1 MGPAADLQE
10 RVRVPAPT
18 GTANSRFGVKSQT
31 ALVLEDLER
40 HVAHTSNRDCYK
52 SFATM
57 TLSSLDLMALA
68 AQFPILALAW
78 RREHCRDHIFWILLA
93 AAFSGPFLWS
103 VIAHAEAW
111 QAELTAALWT
121 TIAATWGLFTF
132 LCVYEKGA
140 WRLISIVAPVLF
152 IMAVLAFI
160 WSGQH
165 GQGPSTELASLAQGI
180 GLGLHI
186 AVSVAT
192 YGLLTIA
199 AAAGWA
205 GIIQDRALKSKHPTA
220 RSRNLPA
227 LTDCD
232 AIMFR
237 LLSMAEVVL
246 ALGLVSGMALQ
257 FQETRQIMAFDHK
270 SILALIAFGLI
281 AALLVTHRL
290 SGLRGRKAARWV
302 LSAYLC
308 LTLGYPGVKFVTD
321 VILN

>member
-1 MGPAADLQE
+1 MLKA
-10 RVRVPAPT
+10 T
-18 GTANSRFGVKSQT
+18 
-31 ALVLEDLER
+31 ER
-40 HVAHTSNRDCYK
+40 HVAHTFRRDWYT
-52 SFATM
+52 SVATM
-57 TLSSLDLMALA
+57 TFSSLDLMALA
-68 AQFPILALAW
+68 TQFPILALAW
-78 RREHCRDHIFWILLA
+78 RREPGRDHIFWLLLA
-93 AAFSGPFLWS
+93 AAFLGPFLWS
-103 VIAHAEAW
+103 ITAHAVAW

-132 LCVYEKGA
+132 LCVYEKEA
-140 WRLISIVAPVLF
+140 WRLIAIIAPVLF
-152 IMAVLAFI
+152 IMAVLAII

-165 GQGPSTELASLAQGI
+165 GQSPTTEIPGAARGA

-199 AAAGWA
+199 AAAGSA
-205 GIIQDRALKSKHPTA
+205 GIIQDRTLKSKQPTA

-227 LTDCD
+227 LSDCD
-232 AIMFR
+232 AMMFR

-246 ALGLVSGMALQ
+246 ALGVVSGMALQ
-257 FQETRQIMAFDHK
+257 FQETRQILAFDHK
-270 SILALIAFGLI
+270 TILALIAFGLI
-281 AALLVTHRL
+281 AVLLVTHRL
-290 SGLRGRKAARWV
+290 YGLRGRKAARWV

>member
-1 MGPAADLQE
+1 
-10 RVRVPAPT
+10 
-18 GTANSRFGVKSQT
+18 
-31 ALVLEDLER
+31 
-40 HVAHTSNRDCYK
+40 
-52 SFATM
+52 M
-57 TLSSLDLMALA
+57 TFSSLDLMALA
-68 AQFPILALAW
+68 TQFPILALAW
-78 RREHCRDHIFWILLA
+78 RREPGRDHIFWLLLA
-93 AAFSGPFLWS
+93 AAFLGPFLWS
-103 VIAHAEAW
+103 IIAHAVAW

-132 LCVYEKGA
+132 LCVYEKEA
-140 WRLISIVAPVLF
+140 WRLIAIIAPVLL
-152 IMAVLAFI
+152 IMAVLAII

-165 GQGPSTELASLAQGI
+165 GQSPATEIPGAARGA

-199 AAAGWA
+199 AAAGSA
-205 GIIQDRALKSKHPTA
+205 GIIQDRTLKSKQPTA

-227 LTDCD
+227 LSDCD
-232 AIMFR
+232 AMMFR

-246 ALGLVSGMALQ
+246 ALGVVSGMALQ
-257 FQETRQIMAFDHK
+257 FQETRHILAFDHK
-270 SILALIAFGLI
+270 TILALISFGLI
-281 AALLVTHRL
+281 AVLLVTHRFY
-290 SGLRGRKAARWV
+290 GLRGRKAARWV

>member
-1 MGPAADLQE
+1 
-10 RVRVPAPT
+10 
-18 GTANSRFGVKSQT
+18 
-31 ALVLEDLER
+31 
-40 HVAHTSNRDCYK
+40 
-52 SFATM
+52 M
-57 TLSSLDLMALA
+57 TFSSLDLMALA
-68 AQFPILALAW
+68 TQFPILALAW
-78 RREHCRDHIFWILLA
+78 RREPGRDHIFWLLIA
-93 AAFSGPFLWS
+93 AAFLGPFLWS
-103 VIAHAEAW
+103 ITAHAVAW

-132 LCVYEKGA
+132 LCVYEKEA
-140 WRLISIVAPVLF
+140 WRLIAIIAPVLF
-152 IMAVLAFI
+152 IMAVLAII

-165 GQGPSTELASLAQGI
+165 GQSPTTEIPGAARGA

-199 AAAGWA
+199 AAAGSA
-205 GIIQDRALKSKHPTA
+205 GIIQDRTLKSKQPTA

-227 LTDCD
+227 LSDCD
-232 AIMFR
+232 AMMFR

-246 ALGLVSGMALQ
+246 ALGVVSGMALQ
-257 FQETRQIMAFDHK
+257 FQETRQILAFDHK
-270 SILALIAFGLI
+270 TILALIAFGLI
-281 AALLVTHRL
+281 AVLLMTHRL
-290 SGLRGRKAARWV
+290 YGLRGRKAARWV

>member
-1 MGPAADLQE
+1 MLK
-10 RVRVPAPT
+10 AP
-18 GTANSRFGVKSQT
+18 
-31 ALVLEDLER
+31 ER
-40 HVAHTSNRDCYK
+40 HVAHTFRRDWYT
-52 SFATM
+52 SVATM
-57 TLSSLDLMALA
+57 TFSSLDLMALGT
-68 AQFPILALAW
+68 QFPILALAW
-78 RREHCRDHIFWILLA
+78 RREPGRDHIFWLLLA
-93 AAFSGPFLWS
+93 AAFLGPFLWS
-103 VIAHAEAW
+103 ITAHAVTW

-132 LCVYEKGA
+132 LCVYEKEA
-140 WRLISIVAPVLF
+140 WRLIAIIAPVLF
-152 IMAVLAFI
+152 IMAVLAII

-165 GQGPSTELASLAQGI
+165 GQSPATEIPGAARDA

-199 AAAGWA
+199 AAAGSA
-205 GIIQDRALKSKHPTA
+205 GIIQDRTLKSKQPTA

-227 LTDCD
+227 LSDCD
-232 AIMFR
+232 AMMFR

-246 ALGLVSGMALQ
+246 ALGVISGMALQ
-257 FQETRQIMAFDHK
+257 FQETRQILAFDHK
-270 SILALIAFGLI
+270 TILALIAFGLI
-281 AALLVTHRL
+281 AVLLVTHSL
-290 SGLRGRKAARWV
+290 YGLRGRKAARWV